1 MASYLSIHNP
11 PKYYAF
17 THMYKVYLWI
27 YILHIIY
34 VGKGVEPWYL
44 WLHTNVL
51 AIKPLHHFV
60 KQYDTKF
67 I

>member
-1 MASYLSIHNP
+1 MLVKGIE
-11 PKYYAF
+11 
-17 THMYKVYLWI
+17 LWS
-27 YILHIIY
+27 
-34 VGKGVEPWYL
+34 P

-51 AIKPLHHFV
+51 EIEPSHHFV